1 MNNETMDNLRTAIR
15 RFLDYQLDSDT
26 NADDSDAYTQ
36 LVAAYAIEW
45 SCERLKIFIIQVVVN
60 NHIRL
65 QIIYCKIKGCFWA
78 KSLMIPVY

>member
-1 MNNETMDNLRTAIR
+1 MNNETMDNLRTAIL

-45 SCERLKIFIIQVVVN
+45 SCERLKSK
-60 NHIRL
+60 L
-65 QIIYCKIKGCFWA
+65 TDEQITTLIHDLRKQ
-78 KSLMIPVY
+78 